1 MSNRDNAAPSRRRSI
16 GWRINGAVFIVAG
29 LLITVSALSIY
40 VFYSYREL
48 LTQLAETS
56 LPELSEGAEV
66 SARLGGLLLLTE
78 RLSAADSEP
87 LRRIALRELNENFDS
102 VTIAAGQISSP
113 ATRTQVMQQL
123 ENLGKSI
130 TELDRVVT
138 VKLASEAAIT
148 QSLKAL
154 DDVIADVTEQAVTK
168 AGTNATWIAA
178 LARLRA
184 EVHAIAHQQR
194 TVDRRRARQ
203 DFAATMARL
212 KDVAKAQAD
221 TAATIAVTELE
232 SLILGKGGIAERLE
246 EDLRSGISSRA
257 QGNLVRGV
265 VDDLNA
271 AFAGRFIENNREV
284 SQGAEDLLRRLM
296 LQVRFLTAVIVIAL
310 LVGAGVQFYIRQTVT
325 RRLLR
330 IEEEVRA
337 RVEGSEEEI
346 DEEGSDEVAAIARA
360 INYFARELRLAR
372 DEAQA
377 SNEAKSRFLAN
388 VSHEVRTP
396 LNTVIGM
403 SYLANQHNTNNR
415 VSNYLHQIES
425 AGTHL
430 LHVINDILEISRAE
444 AGRIEL
450 DNRQFRLTELVT
462 NVCAMLQ
469 NQADDAGI
477 ELHHTLPDSLDTV
490 VVGDPL
496 RLQQVLLNLLGNGI
510 KFTPEGSVGIVGREL
525 ARNAS
530 HLSFELDVVDTGI
543 GIKPETQDVLFQS
556 FEQGDSSVTRRYGG
570 SGLGLAISRSLVEL
584 MGGEL
589 SLASVDGQ
597 GSTFTLRLQLP
608 IATADAA
615 VPTEAQTESRR
626 NWNLTAPTHGCP
638 PRVLIAEDQ
647 DVNRLMMREI
657 VEGFGAEALEA
668 ENGAQVLTL
677 LDDNTSPAPDLI
689 LMDVQMPVLD
699 GVAATQQ
706 LRERWSPAELPVIG
720 LSAHAGIVDR
730 ERCLE
735 VGMNDYLTKP
745 VNVDELG
752 GLLAALGAPG
762 RADTPAAPTPTAS
775 PPDTAPLLD
784 VEVALH
790 RCNDNAPLLDTL
802 LERLTEQ
809 IDALLLLLPTDDAT
823 PEVETLQHEVH
834 SLRGVAAN
842 LAAVPLATA
851 LTEADTTL
859 RRGEALAATQLL
871 LIENL
876 ARSTQQAISKARDSL
891 TTPQAPTSTGAQR
904 LDPKLLISL
913 RDRLR
918 NRDLAARELFGTLRA
933 ALAEAMESDT
943 FAALESA
950 LTRLDFAGAL
960 TALEQLD
967 ATAMESDADP

>member
-1 MSNRDNAAPSRRRSI
+1 MSKADRSASFPRRSI

-29 LLITVSALSIY
+29 LLISVSALSIY

-87 LRRIALRELNENFDS
+87 LRRIALRELNDSFDS
-102 VTIAAGQISSP
+102 VTMAAGQISSP
-113 ATRTQVMQQL
+113 DTRTQVLRQL
-123 ENLGKSI
+123 ENLGESI
-130 TELDRVVT
+130 IELDRVVT

-148 QSLKAL
+148 ESLKAL
-154 DDVIADVTEQAVTK
+154 DDVIAGITERAVARRQTS
-168 AGTNATWIAA
+168 ATWIAA

-194 TVDRRRARQ
+194 TVDRRRARR
-203 DFAATMARL
+203 DFTTTIARL
-212 KDVAKAQAD
+212 QDVAKTQANAN
-221 TAATIAVTELE
+221 TLAEVTELQA
-232 SLILGKGGIAERLE
+232 LILGKGGIAERLE

-284 SQGAEDLLRRLM
+284 SQGAEDLLQRLM
-296 LQVRFLTAVIVIAL
+296 LQVRFLTAVIIIAL

-330 IEEEVRA
+330 IEAEVRA
-337 RVEGSEEEI
+337 RVEGSEDEI
-346 DEEGSDEVAAIARA
+346 DEQGNDEVAAIARA

-450 DNRQFRLTELVT
+450 DNRQFRLKELVS

-469 NQADDAGI
+469 SQADSAGV
-477 ELHHTLPDSLDTV
+477 ELYHSLPDSLDVT

-525 ARNAS
+525 ERS
-530 HLSFELDVVDTGI
+530 EGHVSFELEVVDTGI
-543 GIKPETQDVLFQS
+543 GIKPETQEVLFQS

-570 SGLGLAISRSLVEL
+570 SGLGLAISRGLVEL
-584 MGGEL
+584 MGGNL
-589 SLASVDGQ
+589 SLRSVDGQ

-608 IATADAA
+608 MATSEVIAT
-615 VPTEAQTESRR
+615 TEGKHEAPRD
-626 NWNLTAPTHGCP
+626 WNLTAPTHGRP
-638 PRVLIAEDQ
+638 PRILIAEDQ
-647 DVNRLMMREI
+647 DVNRMMMREI
-657 VEGFGAEALEA
+657 VEGFGARVLEA
-668 ENGAQVLTL
+668 ENGAQVLARL
-677 LDDNTSPAPDLI
+677 EDDTSPVPDLI

-706 LRERWSPAELPVIG
+706 LRQRWSPAELPVIG
-720 LSAHAGIVDR
+720 LSAHAGLVDR
-730 ERCLE
+730 ERCLKA
-735 VGMNDYLTKP
+735 GMNDYLTKP

-752 GLLAALGAPG
+752 DLLASLGAPG
-762 RADTPAAPTPTAS
+762 RTDKPAAPAPTAS
-775 PPDTAPLLD
+775 SPDTAPLLD
-784 VEVALH
+784 VDVALH

-809 IDALLLLLPTDDAT
+809 IDALMRLLPSEDTE
-823 PEVETLQHEVH
+823 PETETLQHEVH

-842 LAAVPLATA
+842 LAAVPLAAA

-859 RRGEALAATQLL
+859 RRGEALATTQRLL
-871 LIENL
+871 LESL
-876 ARSTQQAISKARDSL
+876 ARSTQQAVSEARASL
-891 TTPQAPTSTGAQR
+891 TVSQTPASTGANA
-904 LDPKLLISL
+904 LDPVLLDTL

-918 NRDLAARELFGTLRA
+918 NRDLAARELFGKLRA
-933 ALAEAMESDT
+933 ALAEAMDSDT
-943 FAALESA
+943 FTALESA
-950 LTRLDFAGAL
+950 LAHLDFAGAL
-960 TALEQLD
+960 TALQQLD
-967 ATAMESDADP
+967 KRVIDSDTGP